1 MANIIKNLHL
11 LADIIS
17 EADKALMEQAAKAHG
32 MHNNITFKFMA
43 IEDKKVSL
51 RVTQDRNVNGSH
63 FPAKRL
69 IEIGRETFGRFFP
82 GCKIIVHPVTY
93 QEPMVNKVDD
103 KWIRKKME
111 STGVKLKT
119 IQAETG
125 IDYTYL
131 SSITSGSDPLSQPMK
146 AMFWYYFIAKELQE
160 S

>member
-1 MANIIKNLHL
+1 MANVIKNLHL
-11 LADIIS
+11 LADILS
-17 EADKALMEQAAKAHG
+17 TEDTALMEAAARAHG
-32 MHNNITFKFMA
+32 MHNNITFKVMDV
-43 IEDKKVSL
+43 EEKKVSL
-51 RVTQDRNVNGSH
+51 RVTQDKNQGNRY

-82 GCKIIVHPVTY
+82 ERKLIIHPVVY
-93 QEPMVNKVDD
+93 QEPMVNEVDH

-119 IQAETG
+119 IQADTG

-131 SSITSGSDPLSQPMK
+131 SSLTSGSDSLSQPMK
-146 AMFWYYFIAKELQE
+146 AMFWYYFIAKEMKE